1 MTQFLYTIHTHL
13 LILFIYTLIFFFHF
27 LFFPSIP
34 PSLSLTV
41 HPPPPPPFSPFPLAD
56 VLMSL
61 LTDVLLSLLTG
72 VLLSLLTGVLRKR
85 NKADVVNAVEV
96 RFCHGGGSEVP
107 EQKKIEILF

>member
-1 MTQFLYTIHTHL
+1 
-13 LILFIYTLIFFFHF
+13 
-27 LFFPSIP
+27 
-34 PSLSLTV
+34 
-41 HPPPPPPFSPFPLAD
+41 
-56 VLMSL
+56 MSL

-72 VLLSLLTGVLRKR
+72 VLLSLLIGVLRKR

>member
-1 MTQFLYTIHTHL
+1 
-13 LILFIYTLIFFFHF
+13 
-27 LFFPSIP
+27 
-34 PSLSLTV
+34 
-41 HPPPPPPFSPFPLAD
+41 
-56 VLMSL
+56 MSL

-107 EQKKIEILF
+107 EQKKNRNFILRR